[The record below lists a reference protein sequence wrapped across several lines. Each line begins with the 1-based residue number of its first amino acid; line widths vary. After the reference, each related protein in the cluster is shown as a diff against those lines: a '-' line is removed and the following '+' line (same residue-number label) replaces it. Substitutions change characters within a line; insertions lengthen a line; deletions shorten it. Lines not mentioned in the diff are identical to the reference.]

1 MIRPGTPE
9 DAAGVAQVHVE
20 TWQAAYAH
28 AFPPEQLQSQSLE
41 ERTALARRFPPT
53 FLAELDG
60 TIVGFVAV
68 GASRDEGADGELFAI
83 YVHPDHWGTGVGR
96 ALIEAGEQR
105 LRELGHSEA
114 LLWVLEDNPRARRFY
129 ETAGWSADGTKRR
142 IEVFGFDV
150 PEARYVKR
158 L

>member
-1 MIRPGTPE
+1 
-9 DAAGVAQVHVE
+9 VE

-28 AFPPEQLQSQSLE
+28 AFPPEQLDSQSVE

-68 GASRDEGADGELFAI
+68 GASRDESADGELFAI
-83 YVHPDHWGTGVGR
+83 YVHPDHWGTGIGR
-96 ALIEAGEQR
+96 ALIEAGEER

-114 LLWVLEDNPRARRFY
+114 FLWVLDDNPRARRFY
-129 ETAGWSADGTKRR
+129 EIAGWAADGTKRR
-142 IEVFGFDV
+142 IDVFGFDV
-150 PEARYVKR
+150 PEVRYAKR